1 MVLGFSSDIIFLAH
15 GFLNNSSK
23 VIMNLI
29 SRHGFKIV
37 KFNDFGEIVIVK
49 IIKEFWVNKGDI
61 ITYIIFILIF

>member
-29 SRHGFKIV
+29 GRHGFKIV
-37 KFNDFGEIVIVK
+37 KLNDFGEIVIVK
-49 IIKEFWVNKGDI
+49 IIKEF
-61 ITYIIFILIF
+61 